1 MAKSYYGY
9 VKRDDTAYV
18 DWASIGKTL
27 SDDLIK
33 TSEAR
38 QARRDEIDRQTR
50 ETLNAA
56 EKMQQ
61 NLPPTSSAYYMDGA
75 SNIREALLLAE
86 KQMKSGVLDPREYLK
101 KRQNIMDG
109 IDMLSMNAQQDRDL
123 YAESMKRLQEG
134 KAGGLEIFKNEML
147 SRYRDPKKTGIFVDP
162 IGYNVVLTEKDKDG
176 RVVADPSKY
185 VSVAAMSVNAKDFI
199 DRYDVV
205 AEVSKNVKPLGD
217 YIKAVRRGGVMSLED
232 ITMRPEYQKAEN
244 DVIASMLASER
255 LIGGVLS
262 DYLGYEFTMNPAE
275 ASADGKVLVEQDDNY
290 LYQPAATEE
299 QRKEAEEALRAQIRV
314 QLDRKEVAMPIV
326 QQSEAS
332 INRGRQ
338 VQNEV
343 DQLELLRKLYSGPQ
357 REASA
362 AADNIRATNPSIR
375 SIEKDGPDLTITYT
389 DGRIESMQIPTAG
402 SGESSGFEQFATK
415 AGAFLIPDLNIQRT
429 YLDWQNSDYKG
440 RSETYNASI
449 LTSEGLG
456 TAQQLLD
463 ETGIEAAVFGLGPEQ
478 LVPLFDRLVKKLG
491 PGYTVEADTTM
502 LPGFMGGQDKLVIKS
517 PSGETVEIVAGERYE
532 ANQVASFM
540 ELQNWIDDQLKMQ
553 LQTNRE
559 VNLDD

>member
-56 EKMQQ
+56 GKMQQ
-61 NLPPTSSAYYMDGA
+61 NLPPTIKQMYMDGA

-86 KQMKSGVLDPREYLK
+86 KQMKSGLLDPREYLK

-109 IDMLSMNAQQDRDL
+109 IDMLAMNAQQEREY
-123 YAESMKRLQEG
+123 YAENIRRVQEG
-134 KAGGLEIFKNEML
+134 EAGGLEIFINSTLDKYM
-147 SRYRDPKKTGIFVDP
+147 DPNKTAIFVDP
-162 IGYNVVLTEKDKDG
+162 FGYNVVLAEKDEEG
-176 RVVADPSKY
+176 RIVADPSKY
-185 VSVAAMSVNAKDFI
+185 VSIEAKSRAAQDRVNK
-199 DRYDVV
+199 YNVV
-205 AEVSKNVKPLGD
+205 NEVSKNVKPLGD

-232 ITMRPEYQKAEN
+232 IMMRPEYQKAEN
-244 DVIASMLASER
+244 DIIASMLASER
-255 LIGGVLS
+255 LVGGVLS
-262 DYLGYEFTMNPAE
+262 DYLGYEFTMDPAE
-275 ASADGKVLVEQDDNY
+275 ASADGKVLAEMDDNY
-290 LYQPAATEE
+290 FFQPKVTEE

-314 QLDRKEVAMPIV
+314 QLDRKETAMPIM
-326 QQSEAS
+326 QPSEAS

-338 VQNEV
+338 VQSEV

-357 REASA
+357 REAAA

-375 SIEKDGPDLTITYT
+375 SIEKDGPDLTIEYA

-402 SGESSGFEQFATK
+402 SGESTGFEQFATK
-415 AGAFLIPDLNIQRT
+415 AGAFLIPDLEIQRT

-440 RSETYNASI
+440 RSETYNPSI

-456 TAQQLLD
+456 TAQQLLE
-463 ETGIEAAVFGLGPEQ
+463 ETGIEAAVFGLGPDE
-478 LVPLFDRLVKKLG
+478 LVPLFERLVKKLG
-491 PGYTVEADTTM
+491 SGYTVEADTTI

-517 PSGETVEIVAGERYE
+517 PSGETVEINAGERFE
-532 ANQVASFM
+532 SNQVASLIA
-540 ELQNWIDDQLKMQ
+540 LQNWIDDQLKMQ

-559 VNLDD
+559 VNFDD